1 MADAVHSAQEAAP
14 PREDVAWTR
23 VITPHRRWL
32 SVPVGEIWAYRD
44 LLGLLVRRDFV
55 AMYKQTIL
63 GPLWFVI
70 QPLLTT
76 VVFTLV
82 FGNIAKI
89 STDGAPHIA
98 FYLAGITL
106 WTYFSDSLTKTA
118 DTFTTNANIFGKV
131 YFPRVIVPLSIIVSN
146 VIKFGVQ
153 FAIFLVAVGWYW
165 AAGAQVHPNSAVLLL
180 PFLLLIMGMLGLGS
194 GLLIS
199 ALTTKYRDLKFLVAF
214 AVQLLMYATAI
225 IYPVSA
231 LPKKYAPLIE
241 ANPIT
246 ALAEAFRYGFLGS
259 GSLDAGQLAYSFT
272 AAAVLL
278 ALGLVVFNQ
287 VENTFMDTV

>member
-1 MADAVHSAQEAAP
+1 MNPAP
-14 PREDVAWTR
+14 HPTEPQIDGEWTR
-23 VITPHRRWL
+23 VITPHRSLL
-32 SVPVGEIWAYRD
+32 SVPLREIWAYRD

-55 AMYKQTIL
+55 ALYKQTIL

-106 WTYFSDSLTKTA
+106 WTYFADSLTKTA
-118 DTFTTNANIFGKV
+118 ETFTTNANIFGKV
-131 YFPRVIVPLSIIVSN
+131 YFPRAIVPLSIVVSN
-146 VIKFGVQ
+146 LIKFAIQ
-153 FAIFLVAVGWYW
+153 FAIFLAAVGWYW
-165 AAGAQVHPNSAVLLL
+165 ASGAQVHPNAAVLLL
-180 PFLLLIMGMLGLGS
+180 PLLLLVMGMLGLGG

-199 ALTTKYRDLKFLVAF
+199 ALTTKYRDLRFLLTF
-214 AVQLLMYATAI
+214 AVQLLMYGTPI
-225 IYPVSA
+225 IYPASA
-231 LPKKYAPLIE
+231 LPAKYALLIN

-246 ALAEAFRYGFLGS
+246 PIAEAFRYGFLGS
-259 GSLDAGQLAYSFT
+259 GSLNAGQLAYSAI
-272 AAAVLL
+272 AATAVL
-278 ALGLVVFNQ
+278 AVGLVVFNQ
-287 VENTFMDTV
+287 VEQTFMDTV